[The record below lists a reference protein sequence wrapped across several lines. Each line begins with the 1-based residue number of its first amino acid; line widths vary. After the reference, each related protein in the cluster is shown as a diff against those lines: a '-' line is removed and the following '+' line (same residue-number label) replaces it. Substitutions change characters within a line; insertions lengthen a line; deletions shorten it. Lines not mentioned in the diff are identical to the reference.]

1 MMFSSSKPYGTNCN
15 FLNSVSSSCHEH
27 FESYYKYLFRNNF
40 TFRGA
45 FFLQIFLTMF
55 FPYFIFLEKH
65 LNWKLWVRSPTFF
78 VVKGMTLV
86 CNSKVAPLHTS
97 TPSKIK
103 EPRMVTSA
111 LGVRNKQRQMAPG
124 KADWN
129 QAIHSVPEFQENTFL
144 SISTVRSEFHFCFL
158 SESNLI

>member
-1 MMFSSSKPYGTNCN
+1 MMFSSSKPFGTNCN

-40 TFRGA
+40 TFRGT

-55 FPYFIFLEKH
+55 YPYFIFLEKH
-65 LNWKLWVRSPTFF
+65 LNWKLWVLSPIFV
-78 VVKGMTLV
+78 VVKGRTWV
-86 CNSKVAPLHTS
+86 CNSKVAPLHIS

-111 LGVRNKQRQMAPG
+111 LGVRKKKRQMAFG

-129 QAIHSVPEFQENTFL
+129 QAIHSAPEFQENMLL
-144 SISTVRSEFHFCFL
+144 SVRAVRSEFHLCFL
-158 SESNLI
+158 SESNLM